1 MSQEPPPLAPRIAE
15 DDSDDEDP
23 ATELDAAGDTRRI
36 IDGIIQP
43 ARTAGGPSESSSCW
57 HLRVTLT
64 PERPSYHSCIVHLL
78 HPAH

>member
-36 IDGIIQP
+36 IQGIIQP
-43 ARTAGGPSESSSCW
+43 ARTAGGPESNGDDE
-57 HLRVTLT
+57 
-64 PERPSYHSCIVHLL
+64 PPSYTHWDKFR
-78 HPAH
+78 